1 MNERM
6 KDMSENKISAIDIEE
21 IIKKDIEAGN
31 NVPHNTFEWCNGV
44 TVDVVH
50 SVPFATELAIIEA
63 MVQSCFDEDGNY
75 FPVLADMMYR
85 HEVIAKYTNIELPE
99 DVEVCYALF
108 YNTDLW
114 LRVSEYI
121 DDVQLRN
128 IQNAAYEM
136 IYQRNDMRAESLKK
150 SVESMVEN
158 FSKITDALDGIS
170 AADISGMFSAFANGD
185 IDESKIVNAILTQ
198 NKEASK

>member
-6 KDMSENKISAIDIEE
+6 NEMSENKICAIDIEE
-21 IIKKDIEAGN
+21 IIKKDVEAGN
-31 NVPHNTFEWCNGV
+31 NVPHYTFEWCNGV

-158 FSKITDALDGIS
+158 FSKIIGAFDGIS
-170 AADISGMFSAFANGD
+170 ASDISGLFSAFANEG
-185 IDESKIVNAILTQ
+185 IDETKIVNAILAS
-198 NKEASK
+198 KEAAK